1 MYNVLSALPVPTAAQ
16 FTSPSSLQISFTI
29 RDHVRNAQR
38 TIVKSLSLPDLVAT
52 GFVDVPSDAVVS
64 LTSPSKLLRAILR
77 ETKTNRFVEVWSGDR
92 LVAHKDVTSQH
103 GQFYSDEFISST
115 TFSPSETSLL
125 YIAEQNPPTV
135 SPDDPFTKFRY
146 RPSFGEGLAKFRQ
159 PAIFVLSWSVSDSQK
174 APQLYQLSIPTL
186 GRTVQ
191 FGQAIFHSSTELYAT
206 GFELMPDDRL
216 LGIKYCTNRSLGIW
230 RIRFTYPTTSASGG
244 CVSIQCTAE
253 KLTPSHLS
261 CRSPR
266 LLTSSKG
273 PTLVYLSRNAGG
285 PHGAT
290 HALHV
295 LPLATLES
303 LPSQPTVLVP
313 IVDDPAPNSF
323 PGLYPPYSLAK
334 SFLIHHEEWN
344 APKIVIHSTWGSRNT
359 LLFIDTLTGTVTDV
373 TPIDEYK
380 WNWSL
385 LTTDD
390 RNRII
395 CARSSPS
402 IPYQVLLGTV
412 SVDLSVEWS
421 VVHKP
426 ELTEDTEAV
435 LSSLKTDIMAVP
447 NRHPVEVI
455 IIRQPKL
462 FGTQNLPPC
471 ILMPHGGPHG
481 TSTSEFSPMV
491 AALVLEGYTLALP
504 NYTGSLGFGQSAVLR
519 LLGKCGSLDT
529 DDCMKALQHIVD
541 LGYAQFGKGKLFI
554 HGGSHGGFLG
564 AHLIGQFPDV
574 FTAVAL
580 RNPVVSA
587 GEMTATTDIPD
598 WCYVEFGIPYFAS
611 KTSSLHMGA
620 DGSAAVDE
628 PYEGTSV
635 APAIYQK
642 LYNASPIRLVD
653 KVLAD
658 VLLLVGKD
666 DLRAPPSQGYGYYHA
681 LKALQNSRAKSNGQR
696 VEMLVFDGES
706 HPLEGVECARVCWEA
721 SKAWFAEAASREREN

>member
-38 TIVKSLSLPDLVAT
+38 TIVKGLTLPDLVAT

-103 GQFYSDEFISST
+103 GQFYSDGMYFSSVFISST

-125 YIAEQNPPTV
+125 YVAEQNSPTV

-186 GRTVQ
+186 GRT
-191 FGQAIFHSSTELYAT
+191 S
-206 GFELMPDDRL
+206 
-216 LGIKYCTNRSLGIW
+216 
-230 RIRFTYPTTSASGG
+230 
-244 CVSIQCTAE
+244 VSIQCTAE
-253 KLTPSHLS
+253 KLTPPHLS

-266 LLTSSKG
+266 LFTSSKG

-380 WNWSL
+380 WSWSL
-385 LTTDD
+385 LTTDG

-412 SVDLSVEWS
+412 SVDLSVEWN

-426 ELTEDTEAV
+426 ELSEDTEAV

-611 KTSSLHMGA
+611 KTSSLHLGA

-681 LKALQNSRAKSNGQR
+681 LKALQNSGAKSNGQR